1 MIRAWLTRDPIQAE
15 EVLDRVRAASDGA
28 VVLFLGVVRDH
39 NEGRDV
45 RGIEYEAYQEMA
57 MSVMTAIA
65 LEAGESVET
74 DRIAV
79 VHRTGELEVGE
90 VSLAIAVGS
99 PHREEAYQ
107 ASRYIIEEIKKR
119 VPVWKK
125 ERFADGETS
134 WVEGVRPEDG
144 EE

>member
-1 MIRAWLTRDPIQAE
+1 VIRAWLTRDPIQAE
-15 EVLDRVRAASDGA
+15 EVLDRVRDASDGA

-65 LEAGESVET
+65 LEAGESVDT

-119 VPVWKK
+119 VPMWKK

-134 WVEGVRPEDG
+134 WVEGVRLEDG

>member
-28 VVLFLGVVRDH
+28 VVLLLGVVRDH

-65 LEAGESVET
+65 LEAGESVDT

>member
-1 MIRAWLTRDPIQAE
+1 MIQAWLTRDPILAE
-15 EVLDRVRAASDGA
+15 EILERVRTPSDGA
-28 VVLFLGVVRDH
+28 VVLFLGVVRDQ

-45 RGIEYEAYQEMA
+45 EGIEYEAYQEMA
-57 MSVMTAIA
+57 VAVLTAIA
-65 LEAGESVET
+65 REAGESADT

-79 VHRTGELEVGE
+79 AHRTGELKVGE

-125 ERFADGETS
+125 EKFTNGETI
-134 WVEGVRPEDG
+134 WVEGVRPEEG

>member
-15 EVLDRVRAASDGA
+15 EVLDRVRVASDGA

>member
-15 EVLDRVRAASDGA
+15 EVLDRVRDASDGA

-57 MSVMTAIA
+57 MSVMTDIA
-65 LEAGESVET
+65 LEAGESVDT

-134 WVEGVRPEDG
+134 WVEGVRSEDG

>member
-65 LEAGESVET
+65 LEAGESVDT

>member
-1 MIRAWLTRDPIQAE
+1 LTRDPILTE
-15 EVLDRVRAASDGA
+15 DILERVRAASDGA
-28 VVLFLGVVRDH
+28 VVLFLGVVRDQ

-45 RGIEYEAYQEMA
+45 EGIEYEAYQEMA
-57 MSVMTAIA
+57 VSALTAIA
-65 LEAGESVET
+65 REAGESADT

-79 VHRTGELEVGE
+79 AHRTGELKVGE

-125 ERFADGETS
+125 ERFTNGETI
-134 WVEGVRPEDG
+134 WVEGVRPEEG